1 MKLTDKQRRAM
12 FARIGRTS
20 LRENKSVPHV
30 HLLVSPDYERLRK
43 EREEVGVALKV
54 AKDYYGK
61 AIEEAI
67 TKYPPMVGGGCA
79 IASDYIR
86 SQHPS
91 CKKEWAY
98 IRCDSWRTPM
108 GHCYL
113 TTPNGLIID
122 TQIHQFGAITKL
134 PKDHEGYKGS
144 HIYTRLEHEAI
155 LPRVKA

>member
-1 MKLTDKQRRAM
+1 LTRFMKLTDKQRRAM

-67 TKYPPMVGGGCA
+67 TKYPPMVGGWLRN
-79 IASDYIR
+79 SF
-86 SQHPS
+86 
-91 CKKEWAY
+91 
-98 IRCDSWRTPM
+98 
-108 GHCYL
+108 
-113 TTPNGLIID
+113 GLYSFS
-122 TQIHQFGAITKL
+122 TSFL
-134 PKDHEGYKGS
+134 
-144 HIYTRLEHEAI
+144 
-155 LPRVKA
+155 